1 MDKFVFVGKSF
12 DRQDVICAI
21 ELVTGIKLEN
31 VLDATIVNYPHL
43 KEGASPFNEA
53 ACIKVS
59 LNVEVT
65 SPGA

>member
-31 VLDATIVNYPHL
+31 VLDTTIL
-43 KEGASPFNEA
+43 KELNKMSADDYDKVIYLLISNER
-53 ACIKVS
+53 
-59 LNVEVT
+59 
-65 SPGA
+65 